1 MKGPAALTGAAGPST
16 AEEVHPLKHLI
27 IGTAGHVD
35 HGKTALIR
43 ALTGVETDRFPEE
56 KERGISIDIGFAQFP
71 LPSGRKAAVID
82 VPGHEKFIKNML
94 AGITGIDV
102 VLLVVAADEGVM
114 PQTREHLDI
123 LRLLEIK
130 HGIIVLTKK
139 DLVDEE
145 MLELVEADVRDAVAG
160 TFLEKAPAIGVSS
173 LTGDGLPAL
182 LAQLDSL
189 FEATEAK
196 DTTAFVRLPI
206 DRAFVRPGFG
216 TVVTGTLV
224 GGTIHEGDR
233 MELLPL
239 NLEVRVRGLQVHG
252 EKVSRAEA
260 GQRVA
265 VNLAGIERSDVARG
279 HVLCAP
285 NMLKP
290 TNSFAARLHLLQSWP
305 KEMKHGV
312 RVHLHSGTSEVLA
325 RVLLLEGEELKP
337 GQSAFVQI
345 KTEEPVV
352 VGRGDHYIIRSYSP
366 VHTMGGGVVVEPHA
380 NYKKSQAEQALE
392 ELKVKETGGL
402 GGVIAETLARSG
414 VTPLSMGELAK
425 RTGIPPETIQ
435 AELSGLAADVR
446 ELEGGLLIHRRG
458 LGQFMAA
465 VRGELEAFYKQ
476 YPLRS
481 GLAKEEV
488 RRKLNVGGKEFT
500 ALLTAAEAAGELSV
514 IRERIALP
522 GQTPTL
528 NSGQAKLADGV
539 RAAIAQAGFNP
550 LSVGELKEMVKGRDT
565 EEVITFLIEQGEATR
580 IGDDL
585 IVAGA
590 AMEEAVRRTRAHL
603 QAHGK
608 LTVAEFRDLLG
619 TTRKYALP
627 FLEWFDEQKITRR
640 SGDERLPGLNR

>member
-1 MKGPAALTGAAGPST
+1 M
-16 AEEVHPLKHLI
+16 KHLI

-56 KERGISIDIGFAQFP
+56 RERGISIDIGFAQFR
-71 LPSGRKAAVID
+71 LPSGRRAAVID

-114 PQTREHLDI
+114 PQTQEHLDI
-123 LRLLEIK
+123 LRLLEIGQ
-130 HGIIVLTKK
+130 GIIVITKK

-145 MLELVEADVRDAVAG
+145 MVELVEADIRDAVAG
-160 TFLEKAPAIGVSS
+160 TFLEQAPAIAVSS
-173 LTGDGLPAL
+173 LNGDGLPQL
-182 LAQLDSL
+182 LAALDSL
-189 FEATEAK
+189 FEAAEAK
-196 DTTAFVRLPI
+196 DVTAFARLPI

-224 GGTIHEGDR
+224 GGTINEGDK

-252 EKVSRAEA
+252 DKVARAEA

-285 NMLKP
+285 GALKA
-290 TNSFAARLHLLQSWP
+290 TDSFAARLHLLKTWP

-312 RVHLHSGTSEVLA
+312 RVHLHTGTSEVLA
-325 RVLLLEGEELKP
+325 RVLLLESDQLEPGE
-337 GQSAFVQI
+337 SAYVQI
-345 KTEEPVV
+345 KTEEPLV

-366 VHTMGGGVVVEPHA
+366 VHTMGGGIVIEPHA
-380 NYKKSQAEQALE
+380 HYRKSQAAAAVA

-402 GGVIAETLARSG
+402 GGVIAETLARSEM
-414 VTPLSMGELAK
+414 VPLSLAELAR
-425 RTGIPPETIQ
+425 RTGIPSETIQ
-435 AELSGLAADVR
+435 TELPGIAQDVR
-446 ELEGGLLIHRRG
+446 PLESNLYIHRRG
-458 LGQFMAA
+458 MGRFIASVQ
-465 VRGELEAFYKQ
+465 GELEAYYKQ

-488 RRKLNVGGKEFT
+488 RRKLNIGGKEFS
-500 ALLTAAEAAGELSV
+500 ALLAAAEEAGELSV
-514 IRERIALP
+514 VREKVSLP
-522 GQTPTL
+522 GRTPTL

-565 EEVITFLIEQGEATR
+565 EEVIIFLTEQGEAVR
-580 IGDDL
+580 VGDDL
-585 IVAGA
+585 ILHGPTL
-590 AMEEAVRRTRAHL
+590 EEGVRRTREHL
-603 QAHGK
+603 RANGK
-608 LTVAEFRDLLG
+608 LTVAEFRDLLS

-627 FLEWFDEQKITRR
+627 LLEWMDEQKITRR
-640 SGDERLPGLNR
+640 AGDERLPGANA

>member
-1 MKGPAALTGAAGPST
+1 M
-16 AEEVHPLKHLI
+16 KHLI

-56 KERGISIDIGFAQFP
+56 KERGISIDIGFAQFG

-123 LRLLEIK
+123 LRLLEINQ
-130 HGIIVLTKK
+130 GIIVLTKK

-160 TFLEKAPAIGVSS
+160 TFLEKAPAIAVSS
-173 LTGDGLPAL
+173 LSGDGIPAL
-182 LAQLDSL
+182 LQALDGL
-189 FEATEAK
+189 FESTEAK
-196 DTTAFVRLPI
+196 DTTAFARLPI

-224 GGTIHEGDR
+224 GGTISEGDR

-252 EKVSRAEA
+252 QKVARAEA

-285 NMLKP
+285 GALRA
-290 TNSFAARLHLLQSWP
+290 TDSFAARLHLLKSWP

-325 RVLLLEGEELKP
+325 RVLLLEGEQLQP
-337 GQSAFVQI
+337 GGSAYVQI
-345 KTEEPVV
+345 KAEEPLV

-366 VHTMGGGVVVEPHA
+366 VHTMGGGIVIEPHA
-380 NYKKSQAEQALE
+380 HYKKSQAEAAIE

-414 VTPLSMGELAK
+414 IVPLSMGELAK

-435 AELSGLAADVR
+435 AELSGINQDVR
-446 ELEGGLLIHRRG
+446 PLESNLLIHRRG
-458 LGQFMAA
+458 FGQFIAA
-465 VRGELEAFYKQ
+465 VRGELEGFYKQ
-476 YPLRS
+476 YPLRM
-481 GLAKEEV
+481 GPGKEEI
-488 RRKLNVGGKEFT
+488 RRKLNIGGKEFS
-500 ALLTAAEAAGELSV
+500 ALLAAAEAAGELAV
-514 IRERIALP
+514 VRERVSLP
-522 GQTPTL
+522 GRTPAL

-539 RAAIAQAGFNP
+539 RATIGQAGFNP
-550 LSVGELKEMVKGRDT
+550 LSVGELKELVKGRDT
-565 EEVITFLIEQGEATR
+565 EEVIIFLTEQGEAVR
-580 IGDDL
+580 VGDDL
-585 IVAGA
+585 IIA
-590 AMEEAVRRTRAHL
+590 APVLEDGVTRTREFLKAN
-603 QAHGK
+603 GK
-608 LTVAEFRDLLG
+608 ITVAEFRDLLG
-619 TTRKYALP
+619 TTRKFALP
-627 FLEWFDEQKITRR
+627 LLEWMDEQKVTRR
-640 SGDERLPGLNR
+640 AGDERLPGPNA